1 MKITGH
7 KTESMFKRYA
17 DLFSDEEK
25 RAQQRASQSKRSER
39 KKAQAE
45 NVVHHAEAVYPREP
59 TYFPHT

>member
-7 KTESMFKRYA
+7 KTSSMFKRYA

-25 RAQQRASQSKRSER
+25 RAQQRAVQSKRREW

-45 NVVHHAEAVYPREP
+45 NVITTSKRTAVQ
-59 TYFPHT
+59 